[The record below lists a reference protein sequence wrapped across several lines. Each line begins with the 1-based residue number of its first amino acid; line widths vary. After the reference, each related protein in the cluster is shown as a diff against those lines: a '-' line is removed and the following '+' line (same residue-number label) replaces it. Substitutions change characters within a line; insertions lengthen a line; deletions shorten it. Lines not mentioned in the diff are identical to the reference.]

1 MPHENQPQGLSSSQ
15 AVLLLKQYGPNEIV
29 EGTKVTPL
37 QILLRQVQKNYVVY
51 MLIVA
56 ALVSFL
62 VGKTFTAYT
71 IVAVILS
78 VIVVGFIQ
86 EYKAEKSISSLKS
99 MIMPVSIVIRDGIK
113 KEIPTRELVPG
124 DILILGNGEKIPADC
139 ELLEDH
145 GLRVNESALTG
156 ESKEIS
162 KYAKLPES
170 STLQTDDS
178 NNLYMGTFIVNGRGT
193 AKVVHTGMNT
203 KFGKIAHLIS
213 SAEKDFPLQNK
224 INEITKYM
232 VIIAIVSSILTGLLM
247 LVRTPQINPSTL
259 VEILIL
265 MVALAVS
272 AFPEGFPVVLI
283 TTLAV
288 GAKRMSDQNAI
299 VGRMSIIETL
309 GETTVICSDKTGTIT
324 KGEMTVKFVFTGD
337 ELYQIDGSGFSG
349 EGVIKK
355 NEVPINI
362 SNIHKEQNLKLLIQA
377 GILCNDSEI
386 ERTGDDN
393 EYRSRGTPTEVAI
406 KILGVKAGLFE
417 ENLGFTRREEI
428 PFNSERKMMSVLS
441 QNNGSFFVF
450 AKGAPELLIPKCSKY
465 IKNNQEI
472 VFSQGDKNSFYGMQ
486 LEMSKSA
493 YRTLAIAYKKVD
505 SAGRDYK
512 EEDFVFLGL
521 VAMEDSPREEV
532 AESIKTT
539 QRAGIKVIM
548 ITGDSKDTAVSIAKQ
563 IGLPGK
569 VIEGN
574 EMDRLSD
581 QELSVVI
588 KDYSVFAR
596 VRPEHKIR
604 IVKILKGL
612 GEIVAMTGDGV
623 NDAPALKE
631 AHIGIAMGKNGTDVS
646 RSAADL
652 VLKDDNFA
660 TIVKAVAE
668 GRTMFNN
675 LRKFVTYQLACN
687 FAELVVLFLGVLW
700 APLFGWGVPLLLS
713 IQILFMNLVTD
724 NIPAITLGLNP
735 TSKDIMDES
744 PRIGAKILN
753 KVLVRLMI
761 VSGILMAMV
770 TIGAYAISFNLLD
783 YGAAVSTTVALV
795 ALILI
800 EIGLAFSYR
809 SFRKMALNRSP
820 FVNKYLAYAAM
831 LSIVL
836 TIAIIYTPLNI
847 VFETVP
853 IGYAGWMIAIS
864 LTLIGMVI
872 QDVVKAVDLRNKD
885 YVESTR

>member
-1 MPHENQPQGLSSSQ
+1 MPQGLTQSEVNS
-15 AVLLLKQYGPNEIV
+15 KIKEYGYNEIV
-29 EGTKVTPL
+29 EGVKVTPL
-37 QILLRQVQKNYVVY
+37 QILFRQVQKNFVVY
-51 MLIVA
+51 MLAVSAGI
-56 ALVSFL
+56 SFL

-78 VIVVGFIQ
+78 VIIVGFIQ
-86 EYKAEKSISSLKS
+86 EYKAEKSISSLKK
-99 MIMPVSIVIRDGIK
+99 MLMPVSIVFRDGRK
-113 KEIPTRELVPG
+113 KEVPTKELVPG
-124 DILILGNGEKIPADC
+124 DILLLGNGEKIPADC

-162 KYAKLPES
+162 KNTGDEIF
-170 STLQTDDS
+170 
-178 NNLYMGTFIVNGRGT
+178 MGTFIVNGRGT
-193 AKVVHTGMNT
+193 AKVLHTGMNT

-213 SAEKDFPLQNK
+213 TAEKEFPLQNK

-232 VIIAIVSSILTGLLM
+232 VIIAILASLFTGLLM
-247 LVRTPQINPSTL
+247 LFRTPVLNTPAL

-272 AFPEGFPVVLI
+272 AFPEGLPVVLI

-337 ELYQIDGSGFSG
+337 ELYQVDGSGFSG

-355 NEVPINI
+355 NEIPINTSDI
-362 SNIHKEQNLKLLIQA
+362 SKEKNLHLLIQA

-393 EYRSRGTPTEVAI
+393 EYRSRGTPTETAI

-417 ENLGFTRREEI
+417 ENLGFTRKEEI

-441 QNNGSFFVF
+441 QNDGSFFVF
-450 AKGAPELLIPKCSKY
+450 AKGAPEILIPKCSKY
-465 IKNNQEI
+465 IKNNQETD
-472 VFSQGDKNSFYGMQ
+472 FLENHKNSFYGMQ

-505 SAGRDYK
+505 GDDRDYK

-532 AESIKTT
+532 SESLKTT
-539 QRAGIKVIM
+539 QRAGIKVLM
-548 ITGDSKDTAVSIAKQ
+548 ITGDSKDTAISIAKQ

-569 VIEGN
+569 VMEGN
-574 EMDRLSD
+574 EMDQLSD

-588 KDYSVFAR
+588 KDYSIFAR

-660 TIVKAVAE
+660 TIVKAIAE

-687 FAELVVLFLGVLW
+687 FAELVTLFLGVLF

-724 NIPAITLGLNP
+724 NMPAITLSLNP

-753 KVLVRLMI
+753 KVLIRIMVRTGLM
-761 VSGILMAMV
+761 MAV
-770 TIGAYAISFNLLD
+770 AAISAYAISFNLL
-783 YGAAVSTTVALV
+783 GHSAAESTTVALV
-795 ALILI
+795 ALVLI
-800 EIGLAFSYR
+800 EVGMAFSYR

-820 FVNKYLAYAAM
+820 FVNKYLAYAAL

-836 TIAIIYTPLNI
+836 TIAIIYTPLNV

-853 IGYAGWMIAIS
+853 IGYAGWMIAVF
-864 LTLIGMVI
+864 LTLVGMVV
-872 QDVVKAVDLRNKD
+872 QDIIKSVDLRNKD
-885 YVESTR
+885 YIDSTR